1 MIDLDQV
8 VTARAHEQAMA
19 CTDAVRYER
28 DPWTPKRLPPGLGRV
43 RLRARCLA
51 GDCSRRVV
59 GRHGYCHAHH
69 QKLVRGI
76 ALDRD
81 VLLRR
86 TP

>member
-8 VTARAHEQAMA
+8 VVARAHEQARA
-19 CTDAVRYER
+19 CTNATSYER
-28 DPWTPKRLPPGLGRV
+28 DPWTPKRLPAGLGRLQ
-43 RLRARCLA
+43 LRSACLA
-51 GDCSRRVV
+51 GECSRRVV

-69 QKLVRGI
+69 QKIVRGI

-86 TP
+86 AS